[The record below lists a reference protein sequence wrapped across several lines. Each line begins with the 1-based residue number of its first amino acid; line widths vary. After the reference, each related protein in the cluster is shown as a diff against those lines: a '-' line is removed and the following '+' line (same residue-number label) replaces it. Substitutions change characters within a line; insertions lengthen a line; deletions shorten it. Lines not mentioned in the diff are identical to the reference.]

1 MRRDRFWIAGAAVVA
16 AVAAFPLS
24 QPGQASAQP
33 TRTRTPVVQV
43 AGEKPQTRLQPQA
56 LNRDG
61 QAVRV
66 VYPSLLATN

>member
-33 TRTRTPVVQV
+33 TRTPDVQV
-43 AGEKPQTRLQPQA
+43 AGERPQAHVQPQA

-61 QAVRV
+61 RAVRV
-66 VYPSLLATN
+66 VYPSPIAAK

>member
-1 MRRDRFWIAGAAVVA
+1 MARKRFWIAGAAVVA

-33 TRTRTPVVQV
+33 TRTPIVQV
-43 AGEKPQTRLQPQA
+43 SGEKPQTRLQPQA

-61 QAVRV
+61 RAVRV
-66 VYPSLLATN
+66 VYPSPIAAK

>member
-1 MRRDRFWIAGAAVVA
+1 MARDRFWIAGAAVVA

-33 TRTRTPVVQV
+33 TRTPVVQV
-43 AGEKPQTRLQPQA
+43 SGERQPQV

-66 VYPSLLATN
+66 VYPSPLAAK

>member
-1 MRRDRFWIAGAAVVA
+1 MARERFWIAGAAVVA

-33 TRTRTPVVQV
+33 TRTPVVQV
-43 AGEKPQTRLQPQA
+43 SGEKPQTHVQPQA

-66 VYPSLLATN
+66 VYPSPLAAK